1 MGGLV
6 YHDFSIY
13 LSYTQFIRY
22 LWGIAGAGEERSE
35 HSVGVGGPV
44 DTPSLGMTMV
54 LFSGSRIGILHNT
67 RLLR

>member
-1 MGGLV
+1 M
-6 YHDFSIY
+6 
-13 LSYTQFIRY
+13 
-22 LWGIAGAGEERSE
+22 GIAGAGEER
-35 HSVGVGGPV
+35 SVGVGGPV